1 MKNIVCFFSF
11 LAICILGLSFIK
23 PEKVDIVYN
32 WKESI
37 KVGGLNLVPNLHSGD
52 LIKQIGEPSSKLKKG
67 IEVDYFYEDYGIV
80 FAVKKD
86 TVVGLGINFN
96 WDGDKKFPKKSFTGS
111 LILDGTEINK
121 DSKMEELTAI
131 SSLGFNC
138 PIPSMCFCKN
148 ENLKQKIMAGFNGE
162 NKLSQLVFIFN

>member
-1 MKNIVCFFSF
+1 MKNIVYIFSL
-11 LAICILGLSFIK
+11 LAICVLGLSFSK

-32 WKESI
+32 SKESI
-37 KVGGLNLVPNLHSGD
+37 HVAGLNLVGDLHSRD

-80 FAVKKD
+80 FALKKD

-111 LILDGTEINK
+111 LILDGTIINK
-121 DSKMEELTAI
+121 DSKREVLTAI
-131 SSLGFNC
+131 NSLGFNC

-148 ENLKQKIMAGFNGE
+148 GNLKHKIMTGFNGE